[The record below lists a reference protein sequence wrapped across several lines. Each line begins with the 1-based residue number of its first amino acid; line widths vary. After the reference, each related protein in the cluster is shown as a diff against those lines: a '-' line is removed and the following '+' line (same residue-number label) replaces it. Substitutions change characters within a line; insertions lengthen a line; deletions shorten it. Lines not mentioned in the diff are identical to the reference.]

1 MKQEDFRKISDMP
14 TEVIEKY
21 GPRVPEELVQIW
33 KEYGLGTFLNDYL
46 KIINPDDYKEFV
58 KETYCRGESSLPIF
72 ITAFG
77 DIIILE
83 ENKYL
88 RLIRYKEG
96 DFVSILENMYYFLE
110 DLEDEELLED
120 YFEIPLYEE
129 AITRFGSLSY
139 DQCFGFVPL
148 LGLGGKKH
156 VDNLDKVKTRE
167 HLQLIVELVGGVF

>member
-1 MKQEDFRKISDMP
+1 MLKDFRKISDMP

-21 GPRVPEELVQIW
+21 GSQVPEELVQIW
-33 KEYGLGTFLNDYL
+33 KEDGLGTFLNDYL

-58 KETYCRGESSLPIF
+58 EETYFRGQLSLPIF

-83 ENKYL
+83 ENNYL

-129 AITRFGSLSY
+129 AMTRFGSLSY